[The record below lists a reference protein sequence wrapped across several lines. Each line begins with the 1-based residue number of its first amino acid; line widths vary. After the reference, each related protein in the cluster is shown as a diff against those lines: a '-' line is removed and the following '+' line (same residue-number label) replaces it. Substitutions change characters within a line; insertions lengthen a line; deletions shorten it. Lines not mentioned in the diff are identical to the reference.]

1 MMRRWMGFG
10 LVAVWMICAAD
21 LPAGAAEKGKSMDL
35 HATGAFDVSMKP
47 EGSPDSADGTSL
59 GVMLLDKRFHGPLD
73 ASGKGRMLTAMTGV
87 EGSAVYV
94 AVERVSGSLNGRA
107 GSFILRH
114 VGTMDRGHQHLS
126 ISVVPDSGTG
136 ALKGLTGEMQV
147 RIADGNHFY
156 DFNYSL
162 PDSAP

>member
-10 LVAVWMICAAD
+10 FVAFWMALAAGF
-21 LPAGAAEKGKSMDL
+21 PAGAAEKGKSMDL
-35 HATGAFDVSMKP
+35 HATGAFDVAMKP
-47 EGSPDSADGTSL
+47 EGTPDSADGTSL
-59 GVMLLDKRFHGPLD
+59 GLMHLDKRFHGPLD
-73 ASGKGRMLTAMTGV
+73 ATGKGRMLTAMTGV

-94 AVERVSGSLNGRA
+94 AVERVTGSLNGRA

-136 ALKGLTGEMQV
+136 ELKGIVGEMRI

-156 DFNYSL
+156 DFNYGL